1 MSGFGRALHAEWT
14 KLRTIRGWVLTMLGA
29 AAVMVALGVLPSMQ
43 GSCGKHGPG
52 SECVAP
58 VGPDGLEVTDSF
70 TFVHRPLTGDGS
82 LTARVSTLTGQLPG
96 LQEEQLREGLA
107 PWAKAGLIIKD
118 GTGQGSA
125 YAAVM
130 LTGAHGVRLQHN
142 YLYDHHDDS
151 AGPHTAD
158 GLRWLRLTRAGQRV
172 TAQASPDGQTWT
184 TVGTVVLQ
192 GLPQTVQIGMFV
204 TSPQHVQ
211 PTSETLGLSGAMGGP
226 TQATATFDQ
235 LDSLQGWTGQRIGGS
250 PNGPE
255 YARSRFAATET
266 GFTVT
271 GSGDIAPAV
280 AGAAGAGVSVTQTL
294 AGTFLAL
301 LLMVVIGVGFAT
313 GEYRT
318 GMIRM
323 TLAASP
329 RRAKVLAAKA
339 TVLGAAA
346 FTVGLAAAAIVVTVG
361 QKVLRGNGVYVLP
374 ATTGTQLRIIAATAV
389 LLALG
394 AILALGLGMLL
405 RRSATAVTVAVVT
418 IVLPYLLAMTVLPAT
433 PAQWLLRIS
442 PAAAFAGQQSAV
454 QYDQVANLY
463 TPPNGY
469 FPLPPW
475 AGLAVLAVWCAATLT
490 FAGYRLRRA
499 DA

>member
-14 KLRTIRGWVLTMLGA
+14 KLRTVRGWTLTMLGA

-82 LTARVSTLTGQLPG
+82 LTARVATMTGLLPSP
-96 LQEEQLREGLA
+96 QEEQSTEGLA

-142 YLYDHHDDS
+142 YLYDQ
-151 AGPHTAD
+151 AGPATAA
-158 GLRWLRLTRAGQRV
+158 GPQWLRLTRAGQRI
-172 TAQASPDGQTWT
+172 TAQASPDGQTWA
-184 TVGTVVLQ
+184 TVGTVILQ
-192 GLPQTVQIGMFV
+192 NLPQTVRIGLFV
-204 TSPQHVQ
+204 TSPQHAQ
-211 PTSETLGLSGAMGGP
+211 ISTETLGMSSTMSGP

-255 YARSRFAATET
+255 ISRGRFDTTAT

-280 AGAAGAGVSVTQTL
+280 AGAAGAGVSVTETL

-301 LLMVVIGVGFAT
+301 LLMVIVGAGFGT

-323 TLAASP
+323 TLAATP
-329 RRAKVLAAKA
+329 RRARTLAAKA

-346 FTVGLAAAAIVVTVG
+346 FTVGLAAAAIVVTAG

-418 IVLPYLLAMTVLPAT
+418 IVLPYLLAMTVLPAG
-433 PAQWLLRIS
+433 PAQWLLRLS

-463 TPPNGY
+463 TPPSGY

-475 AGLAVLAVWCAATLT
+475 AGLAVLAVWCAATLW